1 MKKYIFASMACL
13 ALFAACDDD
22 YIDQFNIETGV
33 TDVKEVAMTLSN
45 SDYTTIAGNSV
56 NKEIALALDP
66 ETESGLAAL
75 EEVGKKRYFTAARR
89 NQVPLP
95 FPKNNPAGFCRT
107 LVVSIRE

>member
-56 NKEIALALDP
+56 NKELW
-66 ETESGLAAL
+66 
-75 EEVGKKRYFTAARR
+75 KR
-89 NQVPLP
+89 
-95 FPKNNPAGFCRT
+95 
-107 LVVSIRE
+107 